1 MAATGATSTTST
13 ATTAS
18 TGSRAASARERPASK
33 PPVPAPGS
41 DDDDDD
47 NDDLCARQLR
57 HQLRHLEDLKY
68 KWDNMKEAVAS
79 LARQAK
85 ERETAAPQCPKLRA
99 ELVNIW
105 DQHAKYSG
113 VMKEQER
120 KHGRNP
126 LQAGNILAQANA
138 AFVPSPKKFAGSC
151 KLVPQRWG
159 IRRQSAGARRPAR
172 IGFRSRVLRIPR

>member
-41 DDDDDD
+41 DDDD

-99 ELVNIW
+99 ELVNI
-105 DQHAKYSG
+105 
-113 VMKEQER
+113 
-120 KHGRNP
+120 
-126 LQAGNILAQANA
+126 
-138 AFVPSPKKFAGSC
+138 
-151 KLVPQRWG
+151 
-159 IRRQSAGARRPAR
+159 
-172 IGFRSRVLRIPR
+172 

>member
-41 DDDDDD
+41 DDDD

-57 HQLRHLEDLKY
+57 HQLRHLENLKY
-68 KWDNMKEAVAS
+68 KWDNMKKAVAS

-120 KHGRNP
+120 KHDEE
-126 LQAGNILAQANA
+126 L
-138 AFVPSPKKFAGSC
+138 KKATE
-151 KLVPQRWG
+151 L
-159 IRRQSAGARRPAR
+159 
-172 IGFRSRVLRIPR
+172 